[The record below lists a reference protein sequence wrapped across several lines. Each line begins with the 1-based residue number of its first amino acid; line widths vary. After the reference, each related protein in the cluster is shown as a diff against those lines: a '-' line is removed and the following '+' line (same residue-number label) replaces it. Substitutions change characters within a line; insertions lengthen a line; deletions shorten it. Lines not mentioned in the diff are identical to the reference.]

1 MKKRKIITSVGLAAV
16 LAFSGQFLPSASLGG
31 LEITGIRAA
40 EAGLPFGLGDIAKKA
55 GKEAVSKALNVDIDG
70 MEDKRQNMMLNLYRS
85 AVNYAYASAH
95 VQEALLADGG
105 NSARIRA
112 AIGQVTNNKS
122 DFGSIKSLVEASSI
136 NEKDIN
142 AAAKAK
148 LDSGDTEAIQ
158 KANELIQQAKTERK
172 SANIYKILAARDAI
186 SIVKDAGVALTKGG
200 DSIKDKVNVL
210 EDLAAVAKNAE
221 TLTKVISAQHKGM
234 TGALKTYEK
243 KNNIKDVSDEEAK
256 KQTANLTEE

>member
-1 MKKRKIITSVGLAAV
+1 MNKKKIITALGLAGV
-16 LAFSGQFLPSASLGG
+16 LVFSGQFLPGTSMGG
-31 LEITGIRAA
+31 IELTGIPVA
-40 EAGLPFGLGDIAKKA
+40 EAGLPFGLGDIAEKEGKKA
-55 GKEAVSKALNVDIDG
+55 ISKALNVDIDG

-95 VQEALLADGG
+95 VQEAFLADGG

-112 AIGQVTNNKS
+112 AIGQVTSNKS

-136 NEKDIN
+136 KEKDIN
-142 AAAKAK
+142 TAAKAK

-158 KANELIQQAKTERK
+158 RANELIQQAKTERK
-172 SANIYKILAARDAI
+172 AANIYKILAARDAV

-221 TLTKVISAQHKGM
+221 ALTKVISAQHKGM
-234 TGALKTYEK
+234 TSALKTYEK